1 MSTLFTQIIEGKIPS
16 HTLLEDDYFYSFL
29 DINPISPGHTL
40 VIPKVETDYF
50 FDLSDDTLS
59 SILTFSK
66 PLASAI
72 KKTVSCKRIGLM
84 VAGLEVPHAHL
95 HLVPIT
101 KTSQLSF
108 DYAKPASNQELKEYC
123 EKIRITFD
131 ISCNYLLSIL

>member
-1 MSTLFTQIIEGKIPS
+1 MPTLFTQIIEGTIPS
-16 HTLLEDDYFYSFL
+16 HKLLEDEYFFSFL

-66 PLASAI
+66 PLATAI
-72 KKTVSCKRIGLM
+72 KKATNCSRIGLM
-84 VAGLEVPHAHL
+84 AAGLEVPHAHL

-108 DYAKPASNQELKEYC
+108 DYARPASDEELKEIAI
-123 EKIRITFD
+123 KIRHF
-131 ISCNYLLSIL
+131 L

>member
-1 MSTLFTQIIEGKIPS
+1 MTTFIL
-16 HTLLEDDYFYSFL
+16 FL

-108 DYAKPASNQELKEYC
+108 DYAKPASNQELKDIAK
-123 EKIRITFD
+123 KIRH
-131 ISCNYLLSIL
+131 NL